1 MGASE
6 SLAGYRVIEVSEN
19 SPASEAG
26 LNSYLDFIIA
36 ANGLKLVPNNTFQ
49 NIISKSKG
57 CRVFLRV
64 FNVLT
69 QAMRDV
75 VVVPR
80 EDWGGDGLMG
90 ATIRWE
96 DCIVGD
102 VLRIVS
108 VVPGS
113 KAEAAGLVP
122 YKEYVMGTQEETVAS
137 IDRLA
142 MLMRKSDSIVL
153 FVYNSDTQN
162 VRKVCLE
169 TSGDSVGL
177 EVAQGMFHGWPGA
190 SNSPT
195 EVPPVQ
201 DEPQTTQEDSQ
212 QPLKDSQ
219 QPPKDSFPPLKEDT
233 SILSDSPKT
242 PEKPA
247 QPISESSIS
256 NPPEPKKSLPP
267 PPPKPSSVPRS
278 KTYKVGSP
286 PGYLTNDAT
295 FHPIIFES
303 TFISF

>member
-6 SLAGYRVIEVSEN
+6 SLEGYRVIDVSEN

-26 LNSYLDFIIA
+26 LKSYLDFVIS

-49 NIISKSKG
+49 NIICKSKG

-64 FNVLT
+64 FNLLT

-80 EDWGGDGLMG
+80 EDWGGDGLLG

-122 YKEYVMGTQEETVAS
+122 YKEYIMGTQEETVAS

-142 MLMRKSDSIVL
+142 MLMRKSDSILL
-153 FVYNSDTQN
+153 FVYSSDTQN

-195 EVPPVQ
+195 EIPPIQ
-201 DEPQTTQEDSQ
+201 DEPQATQEESQQLVKESQ
-212 QPLKDSQ
+212 QPVKD
-219 QPPKDSFPPLKEDT
+219 DT
-233 SILSDSPKT
+233 SLLSDSPKSL
-242 PEKPA
+242 EKPA
-247 QPISESSIS
+247 EPISDSLIS
-256 NPPEPKKSLPP
+256 NPPEAKKSLPP
-267 PPPKPSSVPRS
+267 PPAKPSSVPRS

-286 PGYLTNDAT
+286 PGYLASDLT

>member
-26 LNSYLDFIIA
+26 LKNYLDFIIA

-49 NIISKSKG
+49 NIICKSKG

-142 MLMRKSDSIVL
+142 MLMRKSHSIVL

-195 EVPPVQ
+195 EIPPVQ
-201 DEPQTTQEDSQ
+201 DEPQATQEESQ
-212 QPLKDSQ
+212 QPLKDS
-219 QPPKDSFPPLKEDT
+219 PLPLKEDT
-233 SILSDSPKT
+233 SLLSDSSKS

-247 QPISESSIS
+247 QPISESSIP
-256 NPPEPKKSLPP
+256 NPPEAKKSVPP
-267 PPPKPSSVPRS
+267 PPPKSSSLPRS

-286 PGYLTNDAT
+286 PGYLTNDGT